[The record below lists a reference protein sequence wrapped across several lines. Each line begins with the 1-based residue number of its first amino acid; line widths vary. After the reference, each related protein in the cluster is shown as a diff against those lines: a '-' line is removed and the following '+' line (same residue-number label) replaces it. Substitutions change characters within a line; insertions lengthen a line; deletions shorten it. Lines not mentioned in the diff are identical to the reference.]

1 MKKVKNRKTI
11 ILLSIFCFLFAIG
24 NAVAEHPEHPA
35 KGAEEKKAGMSKEAV
50 EVAIKKYVEAESKD
64 GYFSVNDEK
73 AKKTL
78 KLKLDRVHREKIS
91 KVSENLYFV
100 CADFKTDK
108 GKVYDLD
115 FFIQDIGKDNI
126 KVTEISIHKEVGE
139 PRYTWQEC
147 KMCGG
152 IWFKEGKG
160 FKKHE
165 HSSGHPSEHPSSE
178 HPK

>member
-1 MKKVKNRKTI
+1 MKNRKTI
-11 ILLSIFCFLFAIG
+11 TLLSIFCFLFAVG
-24 NAVAEHPEHPA
+24 YAVAEHPEHPA

-50 EVAIKKYVEAESKD
+50 EAAIKKYVETESKD

-73 AKKTL
+73 AKEIL

-91 KVSENLYFV
+91 KVAENFYFV

-126 KVTEISIHKEVGE
+126 KVTEISIHKEEGKA
-139 PRYTWQEC
+139 RYTWQEC
-147 KMCGG
+147 KVCGG

-165 HSSGHPSEHPSSE
+165 HSSEHPSSE
-178 HPK
+178 HPAEHLK